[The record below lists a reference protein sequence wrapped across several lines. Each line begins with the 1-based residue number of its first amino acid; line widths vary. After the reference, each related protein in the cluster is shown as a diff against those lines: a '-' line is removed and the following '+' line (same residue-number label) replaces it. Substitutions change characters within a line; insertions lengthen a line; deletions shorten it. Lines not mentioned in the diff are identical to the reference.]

1 MNKIITCI
9 ECPAG
14 CELSVDIENSKII
27 KVSGNKCPKG
37 FEYAKQEITN
47 PERILTSTVLTEGLS
62 AKMVSVRTDW
72 PIPKGTMLDAIEAI
86 KRMIIK
92 KPVKTGDIMVKNFLN
107 LGVNL
112 IATRTLGKP
121 ERV

>member
-1 MNKIITCI
+1 MKKIITCI

-14 CELSVDIENSKII
+14 CELSVDIENSKVI

-37 FEYAKQEITN
+37 LAYAEQEMVN
-47 PERILTSTVLTEGLS
+47 PERILTSTVLAEGLS
-62 AKMVSVRTDW
+62 AKMVSVRTDG
-72 PIPKGTMLDAIEAI
+72 PIPKGVMLNAMEEI
-86 KRMIIK
+86 KRTIIR
-92 KPVKTGDIMVKNFLN
+92 KPVKTDDVITENFLN

-112 IATRTLGKP
+112 IATRTLGRP